1 MLHLTPE
8 SVQIHQLLRSHSSDL
23 RQNSLA
29 CIEVRLVDKLQ
40 RFKTLTTKVVTFEF
54 CFWILFQ
61 LVSELYSG
69 ISEK

>member
-1 MLHLTPE
+1 MLHLTP
-8 SVQIHQLLRSHSSDL
+8 IHQLLRSHSSNF
-23 RQNSLA
+23 RQNYLA
-29 CIEVRLVDKLQ
+29 CIGVRLVDKLQ

-54 CFWILFQ
+54 WLLDFFQ